1 MEMFFSGKLA
11 STLFHFTYSSVYE
24 DASEEM
30 MGYSEVE
37 PQNMM
42 LDWKS
47 PEACLVAELSEPAC
61 EEPFDEQPASR
72 PQHSVSASAATATAR
87 KRCFLVSFFMVF
99 LSFSLVFRAAKHSTA
114 NARRFL
120 SLPMQKGVFCGRAAL
135 RDEQTSMSEA
145 VQNSALPDRNR

>member
-1 MEMFFSGKLA
+1 
-11 STLFHFTYSSVYE
+11 
-24 DASEEM
+24 

-47 PEACLVAELSEPAC
+47 PDACLVAELSEPAC

-99 LSFSLVFRAAKHSTA
+99 LSLVFRTAKHSTA
-114 NARRFL
+114 NARCVL
-120 SLPMQKGVFCGRAAL
+120 SLPMQKGFEAAA
-135 RDEQTSMSEA
+135 RRIGQTPMRKA
-145 VQNSALPDRNR
+145 VQNSALPDRNRYLKCRKSFDDVSRTKRPKCRQA